1 LDETIIGA
9 RHMSELHYPY
19 KDAEFILSELVE
31 FDDLCEAGGLPD
43 INVELASAVLEEA
56 ARLAAE
62 VVAPLNEVGDREG
75 AAIGDDGVRETP
87 GFAEAYRQYVEG
99 GWAAL
104 PFREEYGGQGMPK
117 ALGTAA
123 EEIWQSANLAFSL
136 CPLLTH
142 GAVDALEEHGSDEL
156 KSLYLPKMVSGEW
169 TGTMNLTEPQAGS
182 DLAAVACRA
191 VPDGDHYR
199 VTGQKIFITWGDHQM
214 TRNIIHLVLA
224 RLPDAPPG
232 VKGISLF
239 LVPKFLL
246 DENGEPGE
254 RNDLQCVSLEH
265 KLGIH
270 ASPTC
275 VMSFG
280 DRGGAVGY
288 LVGEPNRGLSAMFTM
303 MNAARQ
309 SVGLQGL
316 SVSSRSYGQALSWA
330 RERLQGT
337 RSDGSRYP
345 IIDFPDVRRMLM
357 LMKSGTEA
365 MRAFALVASA
375 EVDRSRLATDPES
388 AARHHARV
396 ELFTPIVKGWLTEMS
411 QELTSYGIQIH
422 GGMGYVEETGS
433 AQYYRDARITTIY
446 EGTTGIQAND
456 LVGRKTLANEGAV
469 LGDLLADIGRT
480 AEALSAGGD
489 LAPLGSALRNAVDAA
504 GRARLWLLDNA
515 REDRSVAG
523 AAGVNFLMLMGYV
536 CGGWV
541 MGQSALK
548 AAARLEAGGGDES
561 FLKAKLVTARFY
573 CEHLLPRTGV
583 CLAAI
588 EAGPDSMMALAQD
601 QF

>member
-1 LDETIIGA
+1 
-9 RHMSELHYPY
+9 MSDFHYPY
-19 KDAEFILSELVE
+19 KDAEFILGELVE
-31 FDDLCEAGGLPD
+31 FDDLCEAGGLED

-56 ARLAAE
+56 TRLAAE

-75 AAIGDDGVRETP
+75 ASVGADGVRETP

-156 KSLYLPKMVSGEW
+156 KSLYLPKMVSGDW
-169 TGTMNLTEPQAGS
+169 AGTMNLTEPQAGS

-191 VPDGDHYR
+191 VPDGDHYLIS
-199 VTGQKIFITWGDHQM
+199 GQKIFITWGDHQM
-214 TRNIIHLVLA
+214 TPNIIHLVLA
-224 RLPDAPPG
+224 RLPDAPQG

-254 RNDLQCVSLEH
+254 RNDVHCVSLEH

-275 VMSFG
+275 VMSYG
-280 DRGGAVGY
+280 DKGGAIGY
-288 LVGEPNRGLSAMFTM
+288 LVGDPHRGLSAMFTM
-303 MNAARQ
+303 MNSARQ

-316 SVSSRSYGQALSWA
+316 SVSSRSYGQALAWA
-330 RERLQGT
+330 KERLQGT

-345 IIDFPDVRRMLM
+345 IIEFPDVRRMLM

-365 MRAFALVASA
+365 MRALALVASA
-375 EVDRSRLATDPES
+375 EVDRSRMASDPES

-411 QELTSYGIQIH
+411 EELTSYGIQIH

-456 LVGRKTLANEGAV
+456 LVGRKTLANDGAV
-469 LGDLLADIGRT
+469 LADLLADIEKT
-480 AEALSAGGD
+480 AEALSADGD
-489 LAPLGSALRNAVDAA
+489 LAALGSALQNAVNEAR
-504 GRARLWLLDNA
+504 RARQWLLDNA
-515 REDRSVAG
+515 KEDRSVAG
-523 AAGVNFLMLMGYV
+523 AASVNFLMLLGYL

-548 AAARLEAGGGDES
+548 AAARLQAGGGDAS
-561 FLKAKLVTARFY
+561 FLKAKLVTVRFY
-573 CEHLLPRTGV
+573 FEHLLPRAGA
-583 CLAAI
+583 CLASI
-588 EAGPDSMMALAQD
+588 EAGPESMMALAED

>member
-1 LDETIIGA
+1 
-9 RHMSELHYPY
+9 MSEFQYAY
-19 KDAEFILSELVE
+19 KDAEFILGELVG
-31 FDDLCEAGGLPD
+31 FDDLCEAGGLED

-56 ARLAAE
+56 TRLAGE

-75 AAIGDDGVRETP
+75 ATVGDDGVRETP

-104 PFREEYGGQGMPK
+104 PFNEEYGGQGMPK
-117 ALGTAA
+117 VLGTAA

-156 KSLYLPKMVSGEW
+156 KSLYLPKMISGEW
-169 TGTMNLTEPQAGS
+169 AGTMNLTEPQAGS

-191 VPDGDHYR
+191 VADGDHYLIS
-199 VTGQKIFITWGDHQM
+199 GQKIFITWGDHQM
-214 TRNIIHLVLA
+214 TPNIVHLVLA
-224 RLPDAPPG
+224 RLPDAPQG

-254 RNDLQCVSLEH
+254 RNDVQCVSLEH

-280 DRGGAVGY
+280 DEGGAVGY
-288 LVGEPNRGLSAMFTM
+288 LVGEPHRGLSAMFTM
-303 MNAARQ
+303 MNSARQ

-316 SVSSRSYGQALSWA
+316 SVSSRSYSQALAWA

-345 IIDFPDVRRMLM
+345 IIEFPDVRRMLM

-375 EVDRSRLATDPES
+375 EVDRSRLASDPDS

-396 ELFTPIVKGWLTEMS
+396 DLFTPIVKGWLTEMS

-469 LGDLLADIGRT
+469 LADLLADIEKT
-480 AEALSAGGD
+480 AKALSDVGD
-489 LAPLGSALRNAVDAA
+489 LAALGSALQNAVDAA
-504 GRARLWLLDNA
+504 RRARQWLLDHA
-515 REDRSVAG
+515 KEDRSVAG
-523 AAGVNFLMLMGYV
+523 AASVNFLMLLGYV

-548 AAARLEAGGGDES
+548 AAERLEAGGGDES
-561 FLKAKLVTARFY
+561 FLKAKIVTARFY
-573 CEHLLPRTGV
+573 CEHLLPRAES
-583 CLAAI
+583 CLASI
-588 EAGPDSMMALAQD
+588 EAGPGSIMALAED

>member
-1 LDETIIGA
+1 
-9 RHMSELHYPY
+9 MSDFHYPY
-19 KDAEFILSELVE
+19 KDAEFILGELVE
-31 FDDLCEAGGLPD
+31 FDDLCEAGGLED

-56 ARLAAE
+56 TRLAAE

-75 AAIGDDGVRETP
+75 ASVGDDGVRETP

-169 TGTMNLTEPQAGS
+169 AGTMNLTEPQAGS

-191 VPDGDHYR
+191 VPDGDHYLIS
-199 VTGQKIFITWGDHQM
+199 GQKIFITWGDHQM
-214 TRNIIHLVLA
+214 TPNIIHLVLA
-224 RLPDAPPG
+224 RLPDAPQG

-254 RNDLQCVSLEH
+254 RNDVHCVSLEH

-275 VMSFG
+275 VMSYG
-280 DRGGAVGY
+280 DKGGAIGY
-288 LVGEPNRGLSAMFTM
+288 LVGDPHRGLSAMFTM
-303 MNAARQ
+303 MNSARQ

-316 SVSSRSYGQALSWA
+316 SVSSRSYGQALAWA
-330 RERLQGT
+330 KERLQGT

-345 IIDFPDVRRMLM
+345 IIEFPDVRRMLM

-365 MRAFALVASA
+365 MRALALVASA
-375 EVDRSRLATDPES
+375 EVDRSRMASDPES

-411 QELTSYGIQIH
+411 EELTSYGIQIH

-456 LVGRKTLANEGAV
+456 LVGRKTLANDGAV
-469 LGDLLADIGRT
+469 LADLLADIEKT
-480 AEALSAGGD
+480 AEALSADGD
-489 LAPLGSALRNAVDAA
+489 LAALGSALQNAVNEAR
-504 GRARLWLLDNA
+504 RARQWLLDNA
-515 REDRSVAG
+515 KEDRSVAG
-523 AAGVNFLMLMGYV
+523 AASVNFLMLLGYL

-548 AAARLEAGGGDES
+548 AAARLQAGGGDAS

-573 CEHLLPRTGV
+573 FEHLLPRAGA
-583 CLAAI
+583 CLASI
-588 EAGPDSMMALAQD
+588 EAGPESMMALAED

>member
-1 LDETIIGA
+1 
-9 RHMSELHYPY
+9 MSEFQYPY
-19 KDAEFILSELVE
+19 KDAEFILGELVG
-31 FDDLCEAGGLPD
+31 FDDLCEAGGLED

-56 ARLAAE
+56 TRLAGE

-75 AAIGDDGVRETP
+75 ATVGDDGVRETP

-104 PFREEYGGQGMPK
+104 PFNEEYGGQGMPK
-117 ALGTAA
+117 VLGTAA

-156 KSLYLPKMVSGEW
+156 KSLYLPKMISGEW
-169 TGTMNLTEPQAGS
+169 AGTMNLTEPQAGS

-191 VPDGDHYR
+191 VADGDHYLIS
-199 VTGQKIFITWGDHQM
+199 GQKIFITWGDHQM
-214 TRNIIHLVLA
+214 TPNIVHLVLA
-224 RLPDAPPG
+224 RLPDAPQG

-254 RNDLQCVSLEH
+254 RNDVQCVSLEH

-280 DRGGAVGY
+280 DEGGAVGY
-288 LVGEPNRGLSAMFTM
+288 LVGEPHRGLSAMFTM
-303 MNAARQ
+303 MNSARQ

-316 SVSSRSYGQALSWA
+316 SVSSRSYSQALAWA

-345 IIDFPDVRRMLM
+345 IIEFPDVRRMLM

-375 EVDRSRLATDPES
+375 EVDRSRLASDPDS

-396 ELFTPIVKGWLTEMS
+396 DLFTPIVKGWLTEMS

-469 LGDLLADIGRT
+469 LADLLADIEKT
-480 AEALSAGGD
+480 AKALSDVGD
-489 LAPLGSALRNAVDAA
+489 LAALGSALQNAVDAA
-504 GRARLWLLDNA
+504 RRARQWLLDHA
-515 REDRSVAG
+515 KEDRSVAG
-523 AAGVNFLMLMGYV
+523 AASVNFLMLLGYV

-561 FLKAKLVTARFY
+561 FLKAKIVTARFY
-573 CEHLLPRTGV
+573 CEHLLPRAES
-583 CLAAI
+583 CLASI
-588 EAGPDSMMALAQD
+588 EAGPGSIMALAED